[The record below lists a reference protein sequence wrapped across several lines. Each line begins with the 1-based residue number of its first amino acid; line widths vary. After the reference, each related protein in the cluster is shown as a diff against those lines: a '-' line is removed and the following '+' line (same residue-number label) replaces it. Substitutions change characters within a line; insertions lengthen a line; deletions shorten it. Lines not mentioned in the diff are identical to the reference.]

1 MFDVAGKHALITGGT
16 AGIGLATA
24 RRLAQ
29 AGARVAIVGR
39 RADGAAS
46 AREIGARFL
55 RADLTDESQ
64 LVRALDAAREAL
76 GPLDIL
82 FNNAGREN
90 TGPTIAEADG
100 AEFQRLIDLNL
111 KAVYN
116 VLRHGAERMA
126 DGGSIINAASLA
138 AFVHVPG
145 YAQYSA
151 TKAAVLA
158 LTRTAA
164 LELAPRHIR
173 VNAICPGSIWSEML
187 TPDHP
192 EAALVQAIC
201 PLGRVGDAEE
211 VASLVHYLASD
222 DSRYVT
228 GAAIAIDG
236 GLGAGFG
243 YPLLTALAGS
253 AG

>member
-1 MFDVAGKHALITGGT
+1 MFDVAGKRALVTGGT

-24 RRLAQ
+24 RRLVL
-29 AGARVAIVGR
+29 AGAVVAIVGR
-39 RADGAAS
+39 RAEGAAT
-46 AREIGARFL
+46 AAEIGASFL
-55 RADLTDESQ
+55 RADVTDESQ
-64 LVRALDAAREAL
+64 LVRALDAAREEL

-90 TGPTIAEADG
+90 TGPTIAEAD
-100 AEFQRLIDLNL
+100 ADEFQRLIDLNL

-116 VLRHGAERMA
+116 VIRHGADRMA
-126 DGGSIINAASLA
+126 DGGSIVNAASLA

-164 LELAPRHIR
+164 LELAPRRIR

-187 TPDHP
+187 PPGHP
-192 EAALVQAIC
+192 EAGLVEAIC

-211 VASLVHYLASD
+211 VAALVHYLVSD

-228 GAAIAIDG
+228 GAAVAIDG

-243 YPLLTALAGS
+243 YPLLAALGAG
-253 AG
+253 AD